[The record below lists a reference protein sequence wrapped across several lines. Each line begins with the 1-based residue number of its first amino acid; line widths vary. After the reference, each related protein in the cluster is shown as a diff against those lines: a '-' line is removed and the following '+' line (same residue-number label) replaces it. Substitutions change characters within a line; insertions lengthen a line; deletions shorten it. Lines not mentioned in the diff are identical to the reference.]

1 MRLSGIGTTNGLF
14 NNYAINQKIS
24 RLNNENDTQ
33 NNLSIQQRNRD
44 SIFISK
50 QGKKESIIQQLMNQ
64 KKLIQESKDAELKR
78 GLEEGYINQDKLSE
92 YDEQLEMIDKQ
103 IVEATAKQSVEDEK
117 ENNDDLTDN
126 NVMTKEEYE
135 QHKMMNIMNS
145 SLGMEQVEVVSSVKD
160 EMDGEA
166 RVLKAEIKSDGD
178 KALESKKKRVIEIE
192 SRTSDLLEQVGDRTA
207 DINDNITESKDSV
220 QVEDDADKEGIDT
233 SYTER
238 ITSNEK
244 NSDLKEK

>member
-135 QHKMMNIMNS
+135 QHKMMDIMNS

-178 KALESKKKRVIEIE
+178 KALESKKKRVREIE
-192 SRTSDLLEQVGDRTA
+192 SRTSDLLEQVGDKTA

-220 QVEDDADKEGIDT
+220 QVEDDTDKEGIDT

-238 ITSNEK
+238 ITSNEE